1 LDLHGYAYNA
11 ADQRTSAT
19 NADGSYWVYQYDA
32 LGQVTNGVKKW
43 ANNNLVAGEQFG
55 YGFDTIG
62 NRTKTLAGG
71 DQNGAN
77 RRQAGYTAN
86 ALNQYSSRT
95 VPGAVDVIGSVTNT
109 GSVWVDQTVPYRTNN
124 YFWEALPVTNG
135 PGPVYQTV
143 TTLAALTNGN
153 PNNAWYG
160 TTNIGHVFVPETPES
175 YSYDLDGNLL
185 ADGHWNYTWDGE
197 NRLIALTNN
206 ANIALAGQYALTFA
220 YDYQGRRIQKLVWTN
235 SGSAYVPEYTN
246 RFVYDGWNLSVI
258 LNPGGS
264 IAASFMWGTDLS
276 GSMQG
281 AGGVGGLLAENL
293 AGNGVQFAAYDAN
306 GNVAALVSAS
316 SGTVT
321 ANYEYGPFGEVIRA
335 TGPMAKVNPFRFS
348 TKYQDDET
356 GLLYYGYRFY
366 NPSTGRWLSR
376 DPIDELGFALLQGA
390 GENATSDN
398 DIPEYDVDELDG
410 SVETVEFD
418 GSVHEMA
425 FVNNDPVNNWDM
437 LGMASGGKTGSP
449 KQSPPSTPKQPKK
462 KKPYKVKNVKITFY
476 CNCKICTG
484 KSPGDPGYGETATGK
499 KACKGTIAAD
509 WKKFP
514 KGSTI
519 TFTMPDGTSVT
530 GTVEDK
536 GGGVKGLHLDIW
548 CADHADAIA
557 NGTFTTTITVTPP
570 APPPPTPPKH
580 K

>member
-1 LDLHGYAYNA
+1 
-11 ADQRTSAT
+11 
-19 NADGSYWVYQYDA
+19 
-32 LGQVTNGVKKW
+32 VKKW

-71 DQNGAN
+71 DQNGGGL
-77 RRQAGYTAN
+77 RQASYTAN
-86 ALNQYSSRT
+86 ALNQYTGRT

-160 TTNIGHVFVPETPES
+160 TTNIGHVFVPQTPES

-185 ADGHWNYTWDGE
+185 TDGHWNYTWDGE

-246 RFVYDGWNLSVI
+246 RFVYDGWNLSAI
-258 LNPGGS
+258 LNPNAS

-366 NPSTGRWLSR
+366 NPSTGRWLNRDQRDERKWEKNVYSFAENRPINSYDLLGLYSVASCQANVDKIMNNPGASSR
-376 DPIDELGFALLQGA
+376 ELRKVLAAIKAIPGCTPLKPTCMCCTGNDNKNWVGYVDGGNLNICANNIKDTSLLLETLVHENIHVLQKCRKQDLNSCDGAVCSEIQAALNDGTCQRTSPNDVRSCVINEAATSSENRCGSR
-390 GENATSDN
+390 ENARQRA
-398 DIPEYDVDELDG
+398 EALYDQC
-410 SVETVEFD
+410 
-418 GSVHEMA
+418 
-425 FVNNDPVNNWDM
+425 N
-437 LGMASGGKTGSP
+437 
-449 KQSPPSTPKQPKK
+449 QSEP
-462 KKPYKVKNVKITFY
+462 
-476 CNCKICTG
+476 
-484 KSPGDPGYGETATGK
+484 
-499 KACKGTIAAD
+499 
-509 WKKFP
+509 
-514 KGSTI
+514 
-519 TFTMPDGTSVT
+519 
-530 GTVEDK
+530 
-536 GGGVKGLHLDIW
+536 
-548 CADHADAIA
+548 
-557 NGTFTTTITVTPP
+557 
-570 APPPPTPPKH
+570 
-580 K
+580 